1 MAEIAGK
8 KKITDSEGAEVYT
21 LQDLE
26 GIRVTKEVLLRLYG
40 FESMQRIYQMVQ
52 EGLIKPVSAIGT
64 GKKAEQV
71 YELIPN
77 VQGYVM
83 HLRGKATGR
92 KANQEQAANAADADL
107 RFRTA
112 KAEKMEL
119 ELAELKGRMHSSEDV
134 EAIVGDMIAKLRAEI
149 LALPGGLAKDVMDAK
164 NAAEASGIIKAA
176 VNDLLNR
183 MADYRYDKKD
193 FQRRVR
199 QREKWMNEQEEES
212 ADK

>member
-8 KKITDSEGAEVYT
+8 KKITDSEGVEVYT
-21 LQDLE
+21 LRDLE
-26 GIRVTKEVLLRLYG
+26 GMRVTKEVLLRLYG

-52 EGLIKPVSAIGT
+52 EGRIKPVSAIGT

-77 VQGYVM
+77 VQEYIAQLKV
-83 HLRGKATGR
+83 KATGR
-92 KANQEQAANAADADL
+92 KANQEQAASAADADL

-119 ELAELKGRMHSSEDV
+119 ELSELKGRMHSSEDV

-149 LALPGGLAKDVMDAK
+149 LALPGGLAKDVADAK

-183 MADYRYDKKD
+183 MAEYRYDEKD

-212 ADK
+212 ADG